1 MSPAND
7 AGGDFHERL
16 VYGGE
21 ALEPNAQASEVMQP
35 REGVLD
41 DPPGLAKAAA
51 VGLSPTCDLR
61 SNTGSV
67 QGLAIFVVDVTAIRL
82 HDDGL

>member
-21 ALEPNAQASEVMQP
+21 ALEPNAQASEVVQP
-35 REGVLD
+35 REGALD

-51 VGLSPTCDLR
+51 VGFSTACDLR

-67 QGLAIFVVDVTAIRL
+67 QGLAIFVVIITAIDL